1 MSTLIGL
8 AAGAAISAGSAAI
21 RGGSVGDILKSAGI
35 GAATGA
41 VTGGVGSMAG
51 ASATGVIGKAAQA
64 LGGKMSSSSFSLL
77 SNAGKSLASVGGKMA
92 SFGAEQGV
100 KATLEGLKTELG
112 SKTLKQGVNE
122 GLTEGAGTAIQNPA
136 QAPTS
141 GAPATPGGAPS
152 ATTTNIPGSAGTT
165 PATPTTTTG
174 ATGAAKG
181 STAQATSG
189 KTPTSGAPE
198 LKSATGKGT
207 VIKDKIVQG
216 TKKAAGQIGVQG
228 ALSIASG
235 IQAGKQAKAANEVSR
250 QGLLFQQQTYNE
262 QITEREKTKA
272 KLKTDAQTA
281 YKSATLFGETL
292 TKSTPSE
299 NLLTSYT
306 SGNTGSYSIFNT
318 GLSVKKSTDLT

>member
-1 MSTLIGL
+1 MVMSTLIGL
-8 AAGAAISAGSAAI
+8 AAGAAISAGSAAV

-41 VTGGVGSMAG
+41 VTGGAGSMVG
-51 ASATGVIGKAAQA
+51 ASATGVIGKGVQA
-64 LGGKMSSSSFSLL
+64 LGSKMSSSSFSLL
-77 SNAGKSLASVGGKMA
+77 SNVGKSLTNVGGKMA
-92 SFGAEQGV
+92 SIGAEHGV
-100 KATLEGLKTELG
+100 KATIQGLKTELG
-112 SKTLKQGVNE
+112 SKALKQGVNE
-122 GLTEGAGTAIQNPA
+122 GLTEGAGAVQNPVP
-136 QAPTS
+136 APTP
-141 GAPATPGGAPS
+141 GAPAAPGGAPS
-152 ATTTNIPGSAGTT
+152 ATTTTAP
-165 PATPTTTTG
+165 TG

-181 STAQATSG
+181 STVQATSG
-189 KTPTSGAPE
+189 GTPTPGAPE
-198 LKSATGKGT
+198 LRPAIGKGT
-207 VIKDKIVQG
+207 IVKTNIVQG

-228 ALSIASG
+228 VLSIASG

-262 QITEREKTKA
+262 QVAEREKTKT

-281 YKSATLFGETL
+281 YKSATLFGDTL

-299 NLLTSYT
+299 NLLTSYA

>member
-1 MSTLIGL
+1 MVMSTLIGL
-8 AAGAAISAGSAAI
+8 AAGAAISAGSAAV

-41 VTGGVGSMAG
+41 VTGGAGSMVG

-64 LGGKMSSSSFSLL
+64 LGSKMSSSSFSLL
-77 SNAGKSLASVGGKMA
+77 SNAGKSLANVGGKMA
-92 SFGAEQGV
+92 SIGAEHGV
-100 KATLEGLKTELG
+100 KATIQGLKTELG
-112 SKTLKQGVNE
+112 SKALKQGVNE
-122 GLTEGAGTAIQNPA
+122 GLTEGAGAVQNPVP
-136 QAPTS
+136 APTP
-141 GAPATPGGAPS
+141 GAPAAPGGAPS
-152 ATTTNIPGSAGTT
+152 ATTP
-165 PATPTTTTG
+165 TG
-174 ATGAAKG
+174 ATGAAQG
-181 STAQATSG
+181 TTAQATSG
-189 KTPTSGAPE
+189 GAPTPGAPE
-198 LKSATGKGT
+198 LRPA
-207 VIKDKIVQG
+207 IDKKTIVKTKIIQG

-262 QITEREKTKA
+262 QVAERERTKT

-281 YKSATLFGETL
+281 YKSATLFGEIL

>member
-8 AAGAAISAGSAAI
+8 AAGAAISAGSAAV

-41 VTGGVGSMAG
+41 VTGGAGSMVG

-64 LGGKMSSSSFSLL
+64 LGSKMSSSSFSLL
-77 SNAGKSLASVGGKMA
+77 SNMGKGLTNVGGKMA
-92 SFGAEQGV
+92 SIGAEHGV
-100 KATLEGLKTELG
+100 KATIQGLKTELG
-112 SKTLKQGVNE
+112 SKAVKQGVNE
-122 GLTEGAGTAIQNPA
+122 GLTEGAGAAQNPV
-136 QAPTS
+136 QAPTP
-141 GAPATPGGAPS
+141 GAPAAPGGAPS
-152 ATTTNIPGSAGTT
+152 ATTTNIPGNTGTT
-165 PATPTTTTG
+165 PTTPTTPTG

-181 STAQATSG
+181 NTAQATSG
-189 KTPTSGAPE
+189 GAPTPGAPE
-198 LKSATGKGT
+198 LRPAIGKGT
-207 VIKDKIVQG
+207 IVKNKIVQG

-228 ALSIASG
+228 TLSIASG

-262 QITEREKTKA
+262 QVVEREKTKA